1 MGDVGSYTQR
11 LRSSVPDTLTF
22 PDGFL
27 WGAATAAH
35 QVEGDNRTSDWWEWE
50 TDGSP
55 KVPLAEPSGIACD
68 HFHRYRDDIALLAGL
83 GLNAYRFSVE
93 WARVE
98 PRAGEF
104 DEAALAHYSD
114 VVEACVQSGLTPI
127 VTLHHFTLPAWVAH
141 AGSWLNP
148 DMTDYFARYTR
159 KVVER
164 LGDRVHYFCTIN
176 EPGNLLTR
184 GYLGT
189 FPTPPFM
196 QDLTAFDTAAATVN
210 AAHRRSRDV
219 IKELFPSARVGVAH
233 ALQDWRANSGGMA
246 MMNFARELYEDR
258 FFAETGQDDFIG
270 VQAYTRVEVDVPG
283 LARPLTAVTLRSRRL
298 TEAVLLPLLRRS
310 ARAAE
315 PAEGQRFDGRR
326 RTQMGWL
333 WAPEAVEVAARRLD
347 GLFPG
352 KELLITEHGLA
363 TEDEVERVEYIES
376 GLRSV
381 QRMLGDGLI
390 VSGYVYWSLLDNYE
404 WWHGYRPRF
413 GLVAV
418 DRITQERTVKAS
430 ARWYGEVASTKHL
443 AATVSGFGLAG

>member
-1 MGDVGSYTQR
+1 M
-11 LRSSVPDTLTF
+11 PDSLTF

-35 QVEGDNRTSDWWEWE
+35 QVEGDNTASDWWEWE
-50 TDGSP
+50 TADAP
-55 KVPLAEPSGIACD
+55 EVPLAEASGIACD
-68 HFHRYRDDIALLAGL
+68 HFRRYRDDIALLADL

-98 PRAGEF
+98 PRAGDF

-114 VVEACVQSGLTPI
+114 AVEACLQHGVTPI
-127 VTLHHFTLPAWVAH
+127 VTLQHFTLPAWVAH

-148 DMTDYFARYTR
+148 EMTDWFARYTSR
-159 KVVER
+159 VVER
-164 LGDRVHYFCTIN
+164 LGDRVPYFCTIN

-189 FPTPPFM
+189 FPTPPFIR
-196 QDLTAFDTAAATVN
+196 DLTAFDTAAATVK

-219 IKELFPSARVGVAH
+219 IKDLFPAARVGMAH
-233 ALQDWRANSGGMA
+233 ALQHWQADRADTALMT
-246 MMNFARELYEDR
+246 FARELYEDR
-258 FFAETGQDDFIG
+258 FFAETEQDDFIG
-270 VQAYTRVEVDVPG
+270 VQTYTRVEVAVPRLG
-283 LARPLTAVTLRSRRL
+283 RPLMAVMLRSRRL
-298 TEAVLLPLLRRS
+298 TEAVLVPLLRRS

-315 PAEGQRFDGRR
+315 PPDGERRDGRR

-333 WAPEAVEVAARRLD
+333 WAPDAVEAAARRVA

-352 KELLITEHGLA
+352 KELLISEHGLA
-363 TEDEVERVEYIES
+363 TEDDAERVEYIDA

-381 QRMLGDGLI
+381 RRLLDDGLN
-390 VSGYVYWSLLDNYE
+390 VSGYLYWSLLDNYE

-418 DRITQERTVKAS
+418 DRTTMERAVKPS
-430 ARWYGEVASTKHL
+430 ARWYGEVASRRQQIRQ
-443 AATVSGFGLAG
+443 ASERSEPPGS

>member
-1 MGDVGSYTQR
+1 MTNT
-11 LRSSVPDTLTF
+11 SSSSSPRPADTLTF
-22 PDGFL
+22 PHDFL

-35 QVEGDNRTSDWWEWE
+35 QVEGNNRTSDWWEWE
-50 TDGSP
+50 TTRSTKLP
-55 KVPLAEPSGIACD
+55 PAEPSGIACD
-68 HFHRYRDDIALLAGL
+68 HFHRYRDDIALLARL

-104 DEAALAHYSD
+104 DQAALAHYSD
-114 VVEACVQSGLTPI
+114 VIAACVESGVTPI
-127 VTLHHFTLPAWVAH
+127 VTLQHFTLPAWVAH
-141 AGSWLNP
+141 AGSWLNQ
-148 DMTDYFARYTR
+148 DMPDYFARYTR
-159 KVVER
+159 KIVER

-189 FPTPPFM
+189 FPTPPFI
-196 QDLTAFDTAAATVN
+196 QDLNAFDTAAAAVN
-210 AAHRRSRDV
+210 AGHRRSRDV
-219 IKELFPSARVGVAH
+219 IKGLFPNARVGMAH
-233 ALQDWRANSGGMA
+233 AIQDWRANPGGLPLMT
-246 MMNFARELYEDR
+246 FARELYEDR
-258 FFAETGQDDFIG
+258 FFAETSQDDFIG
-270 VQAYTRVEVDVPG
+270 VQTYTQVEVDVAR
-283 LARPLTAVTLRSRRL
+283 LARPLTAAMLRSRRL

-315 PAEGQRFDGRR
+315 PAHGERPDDRR

-333 WAPEAVEVAARRLD
+333 WAPDAIEMAARRLS

-363 TEDEVERVEYIES
+363 TADEADRIEYIDA

-381 QRMLGDGLI
+381 QRMLGDGLP

-404 WWHGYRPRF
+404 WWHGYRPTF

-418 DRITQERTVKAS
+418 DRTTQERTVKAS
-430 ARWYGEVASTKHL
+430 GRWYGEVASTKQL
-443 AATVSGFGLAG
+443 PASRT

>member
-1 MGDVGSYTQR
+1 LDPR
-11 LRSSVPDTLTF
+11 TF

-50 TDGSP
+50 TDPAST
-55 KVPLAEPSGIACD
+55 VPLAEPSGIACD
-68 HFHRYRDDIALLAGL
+68 HYHRYRDDIALLARL

-114 VVEACVQSGLTPI
+114 VVAACLQSCVTPI
-127 VTLHHFTLPAWVAH
+127 VTLQHFTLPAWVAH

-148 DMTDYFARYTR
+148 DMADYFARYTR

-164 LGDRVHYFCTIN
+164 LGDRVTYFCTIN

-189 FPTPPFM
+189 FPTPPFL
-196 QDLTAFDTAAATVN
+196 QDLPAFDTAAATVN

-219 IKELFPSARVGVAH
+219 IKELFPSARVGMAH
-233 ALQDWRANSGGMA
+233 ALQDWRANPAGMA
-246 MMNFARELYEDR
+246 VMTFARELYEDR
-258 FFAETGQDDFIG
+258 FFAETGHDDFIG
-270 VQAYTRVEVDVPG
+270 VQTYTRVEVDLPN
-283 LARPLTAVTLRSRRL
+283 LARLLTTGMLRSRRL
-298 TEAVLLPLLRRS
+298 TGSVLLPLLRRS

-315 PAEGQRFDGRR
+315 PAEPAEPAEGNRPGGRR
-326 RTQMGWL
+326 RTEMGWL
-333 WAPEAVEVAARRLD
+333 WAPEAVEMAARRLG

-363 TEDEVERVEYIES
+363 TKDDAERIEYIDA

-381 QRMLGDGLI
+381 QRMLDDGLP

-404 WWHGYRPRF
+404 WRHGYRPTF

-418 DRITQERTVKAS
+418 DRTTQERTVKAS
-430 ARWYGEVASTKHL
+430 ARWYGGVASTKQL
-443 AATVSGFGLAG
+443 PASATE